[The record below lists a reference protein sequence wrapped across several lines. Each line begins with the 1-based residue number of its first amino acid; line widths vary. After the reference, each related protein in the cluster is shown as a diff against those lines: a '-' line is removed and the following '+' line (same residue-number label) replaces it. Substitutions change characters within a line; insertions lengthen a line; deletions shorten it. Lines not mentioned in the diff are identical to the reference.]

1 MHKLTDLCFF
11 LVYHYNLCFHTHHV
25 CKCKPLK
32 HFHDTVK
39 KKKTKTQDLGY
50 QIVCMHFKLM

>member
-11 LVYHYNLCFHTHHV
+11 LVYQYNLCFHTHHV

-32 HFHDTVK
+32 HFHNTVK
-39 KKKTKTQDLGY
+39 KKKTKPKIWDT
-50 QIVCMHFKLM
+50 KLCACTLN